1 MASNETVTYKTD
13 KSMKSSSVY
22 QNTYTSFSGAD
33 IVATFT
39 PRGGKPIVLGE
50 IQTIS
55 YSTYRPTTPVYVLG
69 MANPKGVVRGARTIA
84 GSLIFTVFD
93 RHVLAEM
100 KESIEESYTAEGL
113 EWKDAGFKDSISNMK
128 TDEIPPFDI
137 SISFMNEYG
146 QSSKMTLYDVYV
158 VSEGQTMSIE
168 DMMTESTM
176 QFIAMDIENM
186 VADYYEE
193 E

>member
-1 MASNETVTYKTD
+1 MAQTWTDSRYK
-13 KSMKSSSVY
+13 
-22 QNTYTSFSGAD
+22 NTYTSFSGAD

-39 PRGGKPIVLGE
+39 PRGGKPLVLGE

-55 YSTYRPTTPVYVLG
+55 YSTYRPTTPVYGLG

-93 RHVLAEM
+93 RHVLSGMKDSMYSDM
-100 KESIEESYTAEGL
+100 KESIEESYKSRGL
-113 EWKDAGFKDSISNMK
+113 DWSLAGFNGSISNMK

-137 SISFMNEYG
+137 SISFMNESG
-146 QSSKMTLYDVYV
+146 QSSKMTLYDVYI

-168 DMMTESTM
+168 DMMTENTM
-176 QFIAMDIENM
+176 QFLAMDIEHM
-186 VADYYEE
+186 VADYYEGE
-193 E
+193 

>member
-1 MASNETVTYKTD
+1 MAKKAGNSIFK
-13 KSMKSSSVY
+13 
-22 QNTYTSFSGAD
+22 NTYTSFSGAD

-39 PRGGKPIVLGE
+39 LRGGKPIVLGE

-69 MANPKGVVRGARTIA
+69 RPNPKGIVRGARTVA

-93 RHVLAEM
+93 RHVLTAMSSSLKVAYSTADVEM
-100 KESIEESYTAEGL
+100 R
-113 EWKDAGFKDSISNMK
+113 DQVRNMK

-137 SISFMNEYG
+137 TISFMNESG
-146 QSSKMTLYDVYV
+146 QSSKMTIYDVYV

-168 DMMTESTM
+168 DMITENTM
-176 QFIAMDIENM
+176 QFIAMDIEQM
-186 VADYYEE
+186 TADYYE
-193 E
+193 

>member
-1 MASNETVTYKTD
+1 MGRNETVVYRTDTQKRGSSIYK
-13 KSMKSSSVY
+13 
-22 QNTYTSFSGAD
+22 NTYTSFSGAD

-39 PRGGKPIVLGE
+39 LRGGKPVVLGE

-69 MANPKGVVRGARTIA
+69 RPHAKGIVRGARTVA

-93 RHVLAEM
+93 RHVLADI
-100 KESIEESYTAEGL
+100 KQDL
-113 EWKDAGFKDSISNMK
+113 EDIYKANGVTMDSIQNIK

-137 SISFMNEYG
+137 TISFMNEYG
-146 QSSKMTLYDVYV
+146 QSSKMVIYDVYI

-168 DMMTESTM
+168 DMITENTM
-176 QFIAMDIENM
+176 QFIAMDIEQM
-186 VADYYEE
+186 QADAYE
-193 E
+193 